1 MKAQLEATR
10 VCCTGARH
18 GGLTGGRWAGHRS
31 GTNSRSWSTLSAAGS
46 QLSVLALP
54 AVFCHFVGPWMQT
67 SFCSAL
73 FYTTYQL
80 WGSLLFPALELEA
93 FQDVVLCAVSSVVA
107 FSEEQELVWKP
118 APIFKAVRP
127 VCDRGRT
134 KVFGANVCLA
144 ILALGGPKG
153 LHSTHRSSSVQ

>member
-1 MKAQLEATR
+1 
-10 VCCTGARH
+10 
-18 GGLTGGRWAGHRS
+18 
-31 GTNSRSWSTLSAAGS
+31 
-46 QLSVLALP
+46 
-54 AVFCHFVGPWMQT
+54 MQT

-127 VCDRGRT
+127 VCD
-134 KVFGANVCLA
+134 
-144 ILALGGPKG
+144 
-153 LHSTHRSSSVQ
+153 